1 MIGIWI
7 SFFDW
12 FESKEWKSEAD
23 LTIGPWSYCLS
34 ASENAQPAY
43 AEASAWQALTCL
55 AVAKSEGGTPNIQL
69 ESLREQASKAE
80 ISEMTS

>member
-23 LTIGPWSYCLS
+23 LTIGPWSNNRAANVERRTS
-34 ASENAQPAY
+34 NIQRRRQKHP
-43 AEASAWQALTCL
+43 AEAW
-55 AVAKSEGGTPNIQL
+55 GGTIAA
-69 ESLREQASKAE
+69 ASHHFGVAGP
-80 ISEMTS
+80 